1 MAAWV
6 VGAVAVVAMAT
17 VAAVADGDESG
28 RAAAARRARWL
39 AAVWVAAK
47 AAVRAL
53 DSAAGWAVALAAA
66 VGSGS
71 PYQSEKEALA
81 KAACLRRIAFCSHR
95 DSHASQLQ
103 GLDTQSHW

>member
-1 MAAWV
+1 M
-6 VGAVAVVAMAT
+6 VGAVVAVAMAT

-53 DSAAGWAVALAAA
+53 D
-66 VGSGS
+66 
-71 PYQSEKEALA
+71 
-81 KAACLRRIAFCSHR
+81 
-95 DSHASQLQ
+95 
-103 GLDTQSHW
+103 